1 MQDTPSV
8 KSTYD
13 ARVTVPKEFNVYMS
27 ANQTFTES
35 NKTHSFFEFRNDIKI
50 PSYLIAL
57 AVGDLKRVSLGK
69 KVGLISEPKQIASAQ
84 IPNSS
89 SAHRCK

>member
-8 KSTYD
+8 KITYD
-13 ARVTVPKEFNVYMS
+13 ARVIVPKEFNVYMS
-27 ANQTFTES
+27 ANLTFNES

-57 AVGDLKRVSLGK
+57 AAGDIKRVSLGK
-69 KVGLISEPKQIASAQ
+69 KVGLISEPE
-84 IPNSS
+84 
-89 SAHRCK
+89 